1 MAKQPA
7 QGSAKARSLSGSLKK
22 RLRQKTK
29 DAAAALARKED
40 EVFEAAKGHKH
51 MTKTQKKDMKKE
63 LKVKARARAK
73 ASRDIDNEDAEDAD
87 GNDPKGNEDEKRAW
101 HDIE

>member
-1 MAKQPA
+1 M
-7 QGSAKARSLSGSLKK
+7 
-22 RLRQKTK
+22 RQKTK

-63 LKVKARARAK
+63 LKAKARARAK
-73 ASRDIDNEDAEDAD
+73 ASRDINEEDKDDVD
-87 GNDPKGNEDEKRAW
+87 GNDPEDNGDERAW
-101 HDIE
+101 QDIE